1 MSSPAIGLLAV
12 CAATLASAGSTAA
25 AGEGPTERADFRLE
39 FTSKEAGS
47 PTGARL
53 YILYKAPGDSD
64 AKPSPIRRA
73 VIEAPEGTRYGLDR
87 IPACDASDEQ
97 LRTNGQSACEE
108 ASRVGAGSLT
118 AVTGFGPPFDPFPTE
133 VTLFNT
139 GKGFLELVEQEEPR
153 ATLAVDR
160 AVVQGNTA
168 ELNPP
173 STPGG
178 PPDGQT
184 AVREIDLRFDRPS
197 YLTTPPSCP
206 ADERWRSR
214 GVFTFAD
221 GVTVAVPHSMPC
233 VATDPPPPAS
243 ASPCLARRS
252 PVGSRKLGR
261 IRLSAKRTTLLRLPV
276 QDPRRTRRS
285 LRWCVK
291 GSRGRVAAVFGN
303 DGQAHLVVSTARG
316 HGNRGVRPGVPLA
329 MVRAAYRH
337 RRSLAG
343 SLLRAGPRGRLLIG
357 ARRGRVQFVGVA
369 TPALLGKPAALRRA
383 VGLAGLQRER

>member
-1 MSSPAIGLLAV
+1 MSSRAIGLLAV
-12 CAATLASAGSTAA
+12 HAAMLAGAGSAAAT
-25 AGEGPTERADFRLE
+25 GEGSTERADFRLE
-39 FTSKEAGS
+39 FTSNEAGS
-47 PTGARL
+47 PTGATL
-53 YILYKAPGDSD
+53 YIQYKAAGDPN

-73 VIEAPEGTRYGLDR
+73 VIEAPEGTRFGLDR
-87 IPACDASDEQ
+87 IPACDASEEQ
-97 LRTNGQSACEE
+97 LRTSGQSACPE

-118 AVTGFGPPFDPFPTE
+118 AVTGFGPPFDPFPTQ

-139 GKGFLELVEQEEPR
+139 GEGFLELVEQAQPR

-184 AVREIDLRFDRPS
+184 AVREIDLRFDQPS

-206 ADERWRSR
+206 TDRRWRSR
-214 GVFTFAD
+214 GTFTFAD
-221 GVTVAVPHSMPC
+221 GVTVVVPHSMPC
-233 VATDPPPPAS
+233 VATERPPAAS
-243 ASPCLARRS
+243 ALPCLARRS
-252 PVGSRKLGR
+252 PVDSRNLGR

-276 QDPRRTRRS
+276 QPPRRTRRS

-291 GSRGRVAAVFGN
+291 GSRGQVAAVFGS
-303 DGQAHLVVSTARG
+303 DGQAQLAVSTARG

-329 MVRAAYRH
+329 RVRAAYRN
-337 RRSLAG
+337 RRSIAG
-343 SLLRAGPRGRLLIG
+343 SLQRAGPRGRFLIG
-357 ARRGRVQFVGVA
+357 VRRGRVRLVGVA
-369 TPALLGKPAALRRA
+369 TRALLEKPAALQRA
-383 VGLAGLQRER
+383 VTLAGL